1 MSAASDDF
9 ERQALQGLRVLL
21 DTDPTQRA
29 AAVEAIADPA
39 LRARVAAL
47 LARAETQAAAARN
60 GPVGA
65 DLDPLG
71 PGHRLGPY
79 RLLERIGR
87 GGMGE
92 VFRAKRCDGAFERD
106 VALKCIWGGLAP
118 LAERFQREREL
129 LAQLQHPGI
138 AQLYDGGIAADG
150 RPWFAMELVRG
161 EPITDWCDARETTLE
176 QRIELLIQVCAAV
189 DAAHRALI
197 VHRDL
202 KPANVLVDEA
212 GRVKLLDFGIAKQ
225 LLPGE
230 AEQAPTLAM
239 TPAWAAPE
247 QRAGRPITT
256 ATDVYQLGRLLRAL
270 LIGVPEATAGD
281 APRLAAAFRALR
293 QRDPQAAATLAAAR
307 ATVPAR
313 LQARLR
319 GDLDCILA
327 RACLEEPAQRYRSAA
342 ALADDL
348 QRWLAHRPVAARG
361 GDRAYR
367 LRRLLR
373 RHWPAFA
380 ASAAGLAL
388 AAAGGAY
395 HLHRLDR
402 ELAQTRVARDAA
414 ATAQRHAEDQR
425 ERAEATAEYFVDLF
439 KQARPRQTDGGE
451 VSARELLSGSLEQ
464 LLGDRD
470 RDPRVRASLLAANG
484 RAWSYLGR
492 MEEADRAAAAAIGL
506 MRSDPGADAEA
517 LVKTRMRRIG
527 YLHHLHRSDQARQEL
542 DAALAL
548 AGARPLRDPDL
559 RTQLQLWRANLASE
573 RDDAPTARDAYGQV
587 LKLTEAALQRPAA
600 CRLHYGALGNLAML
614 DIDQHRPADAER
626 RLRRALEMIGPCGI
640 RDRADGLIL
649 RRVLSVA
656 LIDQARLAEARSL
669 ADEVAGQ
676 SRAHFG
682 ADDSFLRHAL
692 YVQALVELADGRPQA
707 ALARLPEVIGGDAAH
722 LPAQAPARR
731 DAQGLQAL
739 AWIARADAGGRDA
752 GERAAAR
759 PEAMSGPAAAADLAA
774 AVRALSAVA
783 TDAPGA
789 KSDPATRFHALALA
803 YAQCRRE
810 PDASH
815 RAAFAA
821 ARTAVGELRPWRAR
835 LSRDWS
841 RRCGTAG

>member
-9 ERQALQGLRVLL
+9 ERLALQGLRALL
-21 DTDPTQRA
+21 DTDPTRRA
-29 AAVEAIADPA
+29 AEVEAIADPA

-47 LARAETQAAAARN
+47 LAQAEASAAVPRAPAAE
-60 GPVGA
+60 P
-65 DLDPLG
+65 DPDPIG

-79 RLLERIGR
+79 RILERIGR

-92 VFRAKRCDGAFERD
+92 VFRAKRCDGAFERE

-118 LAERFQREREL
+118 LAARFQREREL

-138 AQLYDGGIAADG
+138 ARLYDGGIAADG

-161 EPITDWCDARETTLE
+161 ESIVDWCDAREATLE
-176 QRIELLIQVCAAV
+176 RRAGLLIQVCAAV

-212 GRVKLLDFGIAKQ
+212 GQVKLLDFGIAKQ
-225 LLPGE
+225 LRPGDG
-230 AEQAPTLAM
+230 EQAPTLAM

-247 QRAGRPITT
+247 QRDGRPITT

-270 LIGVPEATAGD
+270 LIGVPAATGAEP
-281 APRLAAAFRALR
+281 ARLAAAYRRLS
-293 QRDPQAAATLAAAR
+293 QRDPQAAARLARAR
-307 ATVPAR
+307 ATAPAR

-319 GDLDCILA
+319 GDLDCIVA
-327 RACLEEPAQRYRSAA
+327 RACADEPAQRYRSAA

-361 GDRAYR
+361 EDRGYR

-380 ASAAGLAL
+380 AGAAGLAL
-388 AAAGGAY
+388 AVAGGAY
-395 HLHRLDR
+395 HLQRLDR
-402 ELAQTRVARDAA
+402 ELAQTRAARDAA
-414 ATAQRHAEDQR
+414 ATAQRRADTQR

-439 KQARPRQTDGGE
+439 KQARPRQTEGGE
-451 VSARELLSGSLEQ
+451 VSARELLAASLEQ
-464 LLGDRD
+464 LLRERE

-506 MRSDPGADAEA
+506 MRADPGADAET
-517 LVKTRMRRIG
+517 LLKTRMRRIG
-527 YLHHLHRSDQARQEL
+527 YLHHLQRSDQAQQEL
-542 DAALAL
+542 AAALAV
-548 AGARPLRDPDL
+548 AGTRPLRDPDL

-573 RDDAPTARDAYGQV
+573 RDDAAAARDAYGQV
-587 LKLTEAALQRPAA
+587 LRLTEHALQRPAA

-626 RLRRALEMIGPCGI
+626 RLRQALRMIGPCGI

-656 LIDQARLAEARSL
+656 LIDQARLAEARAL
-669 ADEVAGQ
+669 ADEVATQ

-682 ADDSFLRHAL
+682 AGDSFLRHAL
-692 YVQALVELADGRPQA
+692 YVQALIELADGRPQA
-707 ALARLPEVIGGDAAH
+707 SLERLPEVLRGDAAH

-731 DAQGLQAL
+731 DARGLQAL
-739 AWIARADAGGRDA
+739 AWIARADAGEGGA
-752 GERAAAR
+752 NAAAR
-759 PEAMSGPAAAADLAA
+759 PGAMLAAGAARDLAA
-774 AVRALSAVA
+774 AVQALSAVA
-783 TDAPGA
+783 TDPPDT

-803 YAQCRRE
+803 YAQCRRQPSPAQRE
-810 PDASH
+810 V
-815 RAAFAA
+815 FAA
-821 ARTAVGELRPWRAR
+821 ARRTVGELRPWRAR
-835 LSRDWS
+835 LSRDWAS
-841 RRCGTAG
+841 RCAPTG

>member
-9 ERQALQGLRVLL
+9 ERQALLELRALL
-21 DTDPTQRA
+21 DTDPARRA
-29 AAVEAIADPA
+29 AGIEAIADPA
-39 LRARVAAL
+39 LRVRVAAL
-47 LARAETQAAAARN
+47 LAQATGGTTAAQ
-60 GPVGA
+60 GGEA
-65 DLDPLG
+65 DSDPIG

-79 RLLERIGR
+79 RVLERIGR

-92 VFRAKRCDGAFERD
+92 VFRAKRCDGAFERE

-138 AQLYDGGIAADG
+138 ARLYDGGVAGDG

-161 EPITDWCDARETTLE
+161 APITEWCDAREAALE
-176 QRIELLIQVCAAV
+176 QRAELLSQVCAAV

-202 KPANVLVDEA
+202 KPANVLVDED

-225 LLPGE
+225 LQPDAG
-230 AEQAPTLAM
+230 EQAPTLAM

-247 QRAGRPITT
+247 QRDGRPITT

-270 LIGVPEATAGD
+270 LIGVPAATDIGG
-281 APRLAAAFRALR
+281 PRVAAAYRALR
-293 QRDPQAAATLAAAR
+293 RRDPQAALRLAAAR
-307 ATVPAR
+307 ATTPAR

-319 GDLDCILA
+319 GDLDCIAA
-327 RACLEEPAQRYRSAA
+327 RACAEEPAQRYRSAA
-342 ALADDL
+342 ALAEDL
-348 QRWLAHRPVAARG
+348 QRWLARRPVAVRG
-361 GDRAYR
+361 EDRLYR

-373 RHWPAFA
+373 RQWPAFA

-388 AAAGGAY
+388 AVAGGVY
-395 HLHRLDR
+395 HLQRLDR
-402 ELAQTRVARDAA
+402 ELVRTRTARDAA
-414 ATAQRHAEDQR
+414 TAAQGRAEAQR

-451 VSARELLSGSLEQ
+451 VSARELLSASLEQ
-464 LLGDRD
+464 LLSDRE
-470 RDPRVRASLLAANG
+470 RDPRARASLLAANA
-484 RAWSYLGR
+484 RAWATLGR
-492 MEEADRAAAAAIGL
+492 MREADRAAAAAIGL
-506 MRSDPGADAEA
+506 MQTDPGADAET
-517 LVKTRMRRIG
+517 LIKTRMRRIG
-527 YLHHLHRSDQARQEL
+527 YLHHLQRSDRAQQEL

-548 AGARPLRDPDL
+548 AAKRPSRDPEL
-559 RTQLQLWRANLASE
+559 GTQLQLWRANLASE

-587 LKLTEAALQRPAA
+587 LKLTAAALQRPAA

-649 RRVLSVA
+649 RRVLTVA
-656 LIDQARLAEARSL
+656 LIDQARMAEARAL
-669 ADEVAGQ
+669 ADDVAAQ

-692 YVQALVELADGRPQA
+692 YVQALVELADGRVDA
-707 ALARLPEVIGGDAAH
+707 ALTRLPEVIRGDAAH

-731 DAQGLQAL
+731 DALGLQAL
-739 AWIARADAGGRDA
+739 AWIARADAGEPGA
-752 GERAAAR
+752 SAM
-759 PEAMSGPAAAADLAA
+759 AMSDAVPGAAAAADLAA
-774 AVRALSAVA
+774 AVRVLSAVS
-783 TDAPGA
+783 TDAPGTP
-789 KSDPATRFHALALA
+789 SDPAARFHALALA
-803 YAQCRRE
+803 YAQCRRRPSTSQHE
-810 PDASH
+810 
-815 RAAFAA
+815 AFAA
-821 ARTAVGELRPWRAR
+821 ALRAVGELRPWRAR

-841 RRCGTAG
+841 RRCGTSG